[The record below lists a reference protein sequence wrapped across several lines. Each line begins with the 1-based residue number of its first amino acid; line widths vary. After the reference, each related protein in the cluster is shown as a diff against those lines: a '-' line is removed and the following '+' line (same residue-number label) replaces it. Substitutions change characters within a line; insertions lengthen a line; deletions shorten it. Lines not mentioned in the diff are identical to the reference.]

1 MCMHTVACVIL
12 RKHFSFSSRYTR
24 YSNSLTFFDFED
36 LQKHYVFGNGELALE
51 FLELLLFLILL
62 SLSNSLSFVS

>member
-12 RKHFSFSSRYTR
+12 RKHFSSRYTR
-24 YSNSLTFFDFED
+24 YSNSLSPFDFED